1 MELARVSELIEEP
14 NNEVDG
20 VTVYGVEKIDA
31 EEISSANFKAKL
43 LIYQIKLDIIED
55 RDDKKKHN
63 AQIVLNL

>member
-1 MELARVSELIEEP
+1 MIEEP

-20 VTVYGVEKIDA
+20 VTAYGVEKIDA